1 MIYDAI
7 LLGLGAMGSAAAYHL
22 ARRGYRVLGLDRF
35 TPPHNLGSSHGQTR
49 IIREAYFEH
58 PLYVPLVQKAY
69 ENWAEL
75 EHTTKQHLFL
85 QTGGAMIGRA
95 EGVLVKGAR
104 TSAEAHHLVHEML
117 SAQELHRRFPA
128 FYPSDEMI
136 AVWEPRAGI
145 LFPEKCIA
153 AHLASARTQGAILHF
168 EEAVLSWRAS
178 GSGVEVTTAK
188 NEYFAGR
195 LLISAGAWLAQL
207 APDLQL
213 PLTCARQTL
222 FWFKPKAN
230 PSHFLPKHFPIFLW
244 EYEPDHIFYGFPDLG
259 EGIKLA
265 IHHEGVLTDPN
276 EIKREVDLDE
286 TSGLRTILRQF
297 MPEAEGDLL
306 NATVCMYTNTPDS
319 HFLIDHHPYYP
330 QVLLASPCS
339 GHGFKFSSAL
349 GEILAELLTTGR
361 TEFDLSP
368 FRLARFTQTGAS
380 QSS

>member
-7 LLGLGAMGSAAAYHL
+7 LLGLGAMGSATAYHL
-22 ARRGYRVLGLDRF
+22 ARRGQRVLGLDRF
-35 TPPHNLGSSHGQTR
+35 TPPHDLGSSHGQTR

-75 EHTTKQHLFL
+75 EHTTGQQLFL
-85 QTGGAMIGRA
+85 PTGGAMIGRA
-95 EGVLVKGAR
+95 EGVLVTGAR
-104 TSAEAHHLVHEML
+104 ASAVTHRLPHEIL
-117 SAQELHRRFPA
+117 SAQELYRRFPA
-128 FYPSDEMI
+128 FHPADDMI

-153 AHLASARTQGAILHF
+153 AHLASARALGATLRF
-168 EEAVLSWRAS
+168 EEPALSWRIN

-188 NEYFAGR
+188 NQYVASR
-195 LLISAGAWLAQL
+195 LLITAGAWFTQL

-222 FWFKPKAN
+222 FWFRPKAN
-230 PSHFLPKHFPIFLW
+230 PSHFLPKHCPVFLW
-244 EYEPDHIFYGFPDLG
+244 EYEPNHIFYGFPDLG
-259 EGIKLA
+259 EGLKLA

>member
-22 ARRGYRVLGLDRF
+22 ARRGQRVLGLDRF

-69 ENWAEL
+69 ENWAAL
-75 EHTTKQHLFL
+75 ERTTGQQLFL
-85 QTGGAMIGRA
+85 PTGGAMIGRA
-95 EGVLVKGAR
+95 QGVLVKGAR
-104 TSAEAHHLVHEML
+104 ASAETHHLAHEML

-128 FYPSDEMI
+128 FHPADDMI
-136 AVWEPRAGI
+136 AVWESRAGI

-153 AHLASARTQGAILHF
+153 AHLVSARAPGAILHF
-168 EEAVLSWRAS
+168 EEAVRSWRAS
-178 GSGVEVTTAK
+178 GSGVEVTTSK
-188 NEYFAGR
+188 DKYFANR
-195 LLISAGAWLAQL
+195 LLITAGAWLAQL

-222 FWFKPKAN
+222 FWFKPKTN
-230 PSHFLPKHFPIFLW
+230 HSHFLPSNFPVFLW

-259 EGIKLA
+259 GGLKLA

-276 EIKREVDLDE
+276 EIKREVDPE
-286 TSGLRTILRQF
+286 EASGLRTILRKF

-319 HFLIDHHPYYP
+319 HFLIDHHPHYP

-349 GEILAELLTTGR
+349 GEILADLLTTGR

-368 FRLARFTQTGAS
+368 FRLARLSLAGAS
-380 QSS
+380 

>member
-22 ARRGYRVLGLDRF
+22 ARRGQRVLGLDLF

-75 EHTTKQHLFL
+75 EHTTGQQLIL
-85 QTGGAMIGRA
+85 STGGAMIGHA
-95 EGVLVKGAR
+95 EGVLVRGAR
-104 TSAEAHHLVHEML
+104 ASAATHHLPHEML
-117 SAQELHRRFPA
+117 SAQALRRRFPA
-128 FYPSDEMI
+128 FHPSDEMI

-153 AHLASARTQGAILHF
+153 AHLASARALGATLRF
-168 EEAVLSWRAS
+168 EEPARSWRIN

-188 NEYFAGR
+188 NQYVASR
-195 LLISAGAWLAQL
+195 LLIAAGAWFTQL
-207 APDLQL
+207 VPDLHL
-213 PLTCARQTL
+213 PLVCARQAL
-222 FWFKPKAN
+222 FWFKPKSN

-265 IHHEGVLTDPN
+265 IHHEGVLTDPVR
-276 EIKREVDLDE
+276 IKREVDHQE
-286 TSGLRTILRQF
+286 ASGLRTILHQF

-319 HFLIDHHPYYP
+319 HFLIDHHPRHP

-349 GEILAELLTTGR
+349 GEILADLLTTGR